1 MKKFYSVSSFLIL
14 LGSCASYDLQNAIR
28 PDNRRFEQRLPNM
41 EALFET
47 GKSVASD
54 TSGSNINIT
63 SVQLNNEFA
72 TLFRREVKKNL
83 INMNGPIKGKLVLDP
98 VYFENKPNNAW
109 LFTLYPL
116 LFIPLALG
124 VPLNS
129 YTAKWELEL
138 NIFDTKGK
146 RIARYSGE
154 GMDTE
159 YLAAYWGWKDPH
171 IVAAF
176 ESYKK
181 ALDKIIQ
188 QLQKD
193 IPSLSAK
200 LK

>member
-1 MKKFYSVSSFLIL
+1 MKKICLFLSFAIL
-14 LGSCASYDLQNAIR
+14 LGGCASYDLQNAMR
-28 PDNRRFEQRLPNM
+28 PDNRRFEQKLPNM
-41 EALFET
+41 EAIFET
-47 GKSVASD
+47 GKSVVSD
-54 TSGSNINIT
+54 TSVSNINIT

-72 TLFRREVKKNL
+72 TFFRREVEKNL

-116 LFIPLALG
+116 LFIPPALG

-138 NIFDTKGK
+138 NVFDKKGK

-154 GMDTE
+154 GSDTE
-159 YLAAYWGWKDPH
+159 YLAAYWGWKDPYT
-171 IVAAF
+171 VAAF

-181 ALDKIIQ
+181 ALDKIIL
-188 QLQKD
+188 QLQND
-193 IPSLSAK
+193 IPLLSAK